1 MEKNKKRNG
10 VQSFENVTAN
20 CPEFYNIISVL
31 REGIFN
37 LCNQPYPRIK
47 LGKRKNTIFE
57 EYECNVLEGS
67 Y

>member
-1 MEKNKKRNG
+1 MVFKALKKW
-10 VQSFENVTAN
+10 QQT
-20 CPEFYNIISVL
+20 VL
-31 REGIFN
+31 GFTIPVLLEVIFN